1 MNKSE
6 CTTSIDAS
14 NISCMYTAARYS
26 LLYSH
31 RYCISGHN
39 FSDHY
44 ISVGKGEESGTG
56 YVLNH
61 ATATSTHHQNSLRDF
76 SVSSMPARPYP
87 PKGRTKRQSCQG
99 GYVSLNLN
107 VCLVGVVHCCRRIR
121 INMSCISC
129 TPIHN

>member
-26 LLYSH
+26 LLYSR
-31 RYCISGHN
+31 RYCISEHN

-61 ATATSTHHQNSLRDF
+61 ATATSHHQNSLRDF
-76 SVSSMPARPYP
+76 SVSMPARLYHRRDVQ
-87 PKGRTKRQSCQG
+87 KGNPARTAT
-99 GYVSLNLN
+99 
-107 VCLVGVVHCCRRIR
+107 CR
-121 INMSCISC
+121 
-129 TPIHN
+129 

>member
-26 LLYSH
+26 LLYSR
-31 RYCISGHN
+31 RYCISEHN

-56 YVLNH
+56 HVLNH
-61 ATATSTHHQNSLRDF
+61 ATATPAHRQNSLRDF
-76 SVSSMPARPYP
+76 SVSSMPARPHRRDVQ
-87 PKGRTKRQSCQG
+87 KGNPARTAT
-99 GYVSLNLN
+99 
-107 VCLVGVVHCCRRIR
+107 CR
-121 INMSCISC
+121 
-129 TPIHN
+129 